1 MVIRGEMSKSWPRTL
16 VFFRL
21 MVSPKSLQAW
31 ENLSMR
37 HWSCCSVMEVT
48 APSSAKSMSLMRVTR
63 TFVFALSLSR
73 FNNCPSDLVC
83 RYTPSVEVPKT
94 CFSSGERRRRR
105 GWTQGHSQ
113 LFHTTIDVEWL
124 RHTALILDGC
134 LHIIVEGPAW
144 SCCVVLG
151 T

>member
-1 MVIRGEMSKSWPRTL
+1 MTGEVSKSWPSTL

-31 ENLSMR
+31 ENLPMR
-37 HWSCCSVMEVT
+37 LWSCCSVSEVT

-73 FNNCPSDLVC
+73 LNNYPSDLVC
-83 RYTPSVEVPKT
+83 RYPPSVEVSKT
-94 CFSSGERRRRR
+94 CFSSEERRRRR
-105 GWTQGHSQ
+105 GWAQGHSQ
-113 LFHTTIDVEWL
+113 LYHTTIDVEWL

-134 LHIIVEGPAW
+134 LHIIVEGPA
-144 SCCVVLG
+144 
-151 T
+151 